1 MKKRMKDI
9 EGEFLMKSKT
19 GEGTVIAMAIPLK

>member
-1 MKKRMKDI
+1 MI
-9 EGEFLMKSKT
+9 FEEEFLIKSKT